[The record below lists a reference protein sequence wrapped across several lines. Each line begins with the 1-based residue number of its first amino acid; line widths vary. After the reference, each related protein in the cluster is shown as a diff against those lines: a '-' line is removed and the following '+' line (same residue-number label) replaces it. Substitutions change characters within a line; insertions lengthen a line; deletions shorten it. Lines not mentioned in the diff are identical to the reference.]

1 MSFLLLKNKALTSP
15 PAQTRSL
22 VKKNRVGIKEQKTK
36 PPNRVSRLT
45 TVTLI
50 CKLRRRVTRYDVLHY
65 D

>member
-15 PAQTRSL
+15 PAQTRSQ
-22 VKKNRVGIKEQKTK
+22 VKKEWELKNKTK